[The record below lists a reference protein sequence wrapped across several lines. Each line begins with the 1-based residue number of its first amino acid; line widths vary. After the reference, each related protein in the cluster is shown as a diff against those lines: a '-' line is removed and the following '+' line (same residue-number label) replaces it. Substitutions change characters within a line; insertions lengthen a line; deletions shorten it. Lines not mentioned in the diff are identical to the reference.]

1 MTDMTL
7 IVAEMRADELLTALQ
22 AAADGAP
29 HWRSEAKH
37 LLRSIADLELPE
49 PVPEQL
55 REVDA
60 RRRALETC
68 DNLAADDD

>member
-1 MTDMTL
+1 MTDTIL
-7 IVAEMRADELLTALQ
+7 IVAEMRAGELLATLQ
-22 AAADGAP
+22 AAIDGAP

-55 REVDA
+55 RAVDA
-60 RRRALETC
+60 RRRALEIC
-68 DNLAADDD
+68 DDLAAD